1 MLKVGLTG
9 GIGSGKTAVSELF
22 EKKGIPV
29 IDTDIIARQLVDDDP
44 GVLNEITRLFGKD
57 VLGADGRL
65 DRKKLAS
72 IVFNDDQLKQK
83 LENILHPRIR
93 SEVLRQ
99 LQVLSSIETPAH
111 YAIIVVPLLF
121 ETGFDDIADI
131 TVAVIA
137 EEAIRIE
144 RIQQRDMRSLDE
156 IRAII
161 DTQTDDRTRIM
172 KADETIE
179 NNNDFK
185 QLEQKV
191 EHLHKKFSHLSD

>member
-9 GIGSGKTAVSELF
+9 GIGSGKTAVSDLF
-22 EKKGIPV
+22 KKSGVPI
-29 IDTDIIARQLVDDDP
+29 IDTDIIARQLVDEDAD
-44 GVLNEITRLFGKD
+44 VLNEITEVFGKEA
-57 VLGADGRL
+57 LGVDGRV

-72 IVFNDDQLKQK
+72 IVFNDDQQKKK

-99 LQVLSSIETPAH
+99 VQALSSIEAPAH

-121 ETGFDDIADI
+121 ETGFDDIADV

-137 EEAIRIE
+137 EEPIRIK

-156 IRAII
+156 IQAII
-161 DTQTDDRTRIM
+161 DSQTDDKTRIM

-179 NNNDFK
+179 NNNDFS
-185 QLEQKV
+185 QLEEKV

>member
-9 GIGSGKTAVSELF
+9 GIGSGKTVVSDLF
-22 EKKGIPV
+22 EKMGAPV
-29 IDTDIIARQLVDDDP
+29 IDTDIIARQLVADDP
-44 GVLNEITRLFGKD
+44 DVLSEITEIFGKD
-57 VLGADGRL
+57 VLDVDGRL
-65 DRKKLAS
+65 DRKKLAG
-72 IVFNDDQLKQK
+72 IVFNDNKQKQK

-93 SEVLRQ
+93 SEVLH
-99 LQVLSSIETPAH
+99 QVEALSGIESPAH

-121 ETGFDDIADI
+121 ETGFDDITDF

-137 EEAIRIE
+137 EEHTRIK

-156 IRAII
+156 IQAII
-161 DTQTDDRTRIM
+161 DSQTDDKTKIKM
-172 KADETIE
+172 ADEIIE

-191 EHLHKKFSHLSD
+191 QLLHKKFSQLSD

>member
-22 EKKGIPV
+22 EKKGVPV

-44 GVLNEITRLFGKD
+44 DVLKEITEVFGKD
-57 VLGADGRL
+57 ALGVDGRL
-65 DRKKLAS
+65 DRRKLGS

-99 LQVLSSIETPAH
+99 VQALSSIETPAH

-137 EEAIRIE
+137 EEPVRIN

-156 IRAII
+156 IQAII
-161 DTQTDDRTRIM
+161 DSQTDDKTRIM

-191 EHLHKKFSHLSD
+191 ERLHKKFSHLSD